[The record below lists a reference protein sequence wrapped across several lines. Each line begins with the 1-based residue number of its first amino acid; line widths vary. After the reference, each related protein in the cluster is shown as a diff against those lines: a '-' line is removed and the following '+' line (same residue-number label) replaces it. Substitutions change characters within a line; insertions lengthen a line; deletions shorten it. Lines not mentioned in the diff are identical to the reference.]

1 MSIISFTERSATFKM
16 RLLEDQEELQRD
28 LDTKT
33 KLSLSN
39 AKENSKNLASCDVI
53 EIENF
58 LFLRADRKNCETQ
71 DFSNISEKN
80 SGEINSPV
88 SDLRK
93 GLVLKIHQFRKIQEE
108 KLLSAGLSEEILNKY
123 IRESLEYASN
133 CADAVLYGSAHV
145 LTILNKY
152 ADFKRNLELK
162 IASAIVENSDKKINN

>member
-33 KLSLSN
+33 KLSLSS
-39 AKENSKNLASCDVI
+39 AKESSKNLASCDVI

-58 LFLRADRKNCETQ
+58 LFLRADKKNCETQ
-71 DFSNISEKN
+71 DFR
-80 SGEINSPV
+80 EINSPV

-93 GLVLKIHQFRKIQEE
+93 GLVLKIHQFRKTQEE
-108 KLLSAGLSEEILNKY
+108 RLVSAGLSEEILNKY